1 MGGAVFSLFGTVSA
15 SDSNLTANSAI
26 GGAGDSSSADGT
38 AGDGLGGAIFSVDA
52 TVSVSDSTI
61 AQNTAEGGAS
71 AGGGVYSLA
80 FGNTITR
87 GRATVA
93 TLMVAGSTVNGNIGT
108 DGQADDLALDRVHGR
123 HPNMSTGTVLATSNV
138 GVRTVTGGATL
149 VIDTTG

>member
-15 SDSNLTANSAI
+15 AHSILSDNSAI
-26 GGAGDSSSADGT
+26 GGAGDATPADGT
-38 AGDGLGGAIFSVDA
+38 AGDGLGGAIFNVDG

-61 AQNTAEGGAS
+61 AENTAEGGAS

-93 TLMVAGSTVNGNIGT
+93 TLNVVGSSVNGNHGAG
-108 DGQADDLALDRVHGR
+108 GQADDLGLNRIRGK
-123 HPNMSTGTVLATSNV
+123 HPNASTGTVLATSVV
-138 GVRTVTGGATL
+138 GATTVTGGAL
-149 VIDTTG
+149 ERRAS